1 MITTNGDYVLIE
13 TEDVEFKSAHGV
25 VAPKGLE
32 KSGNGIK
39 GVVLADHFLHKKGDK
54 VEFIR
59 NMGYQIR
66 QNVYAVKSENILLV
80 GDLDEYLKK

>member
-13 TEDVEFKSAHGV
+13 TENVEFKSAHGV

-32 KSGNGIK
+32 KSGVGIK
-39 GVVLADHFLHKKGDK
+39 GVVIADNVHYKKGDK
-54 VEFIR
+54 IEFIR

-66 QNVYAVKSENILLV
+66 QNVYAVLHQQILLV
-80 GDLDEYLKK
+80 GDLDEHLKK

>member
-13 TEDVEFKSAHGV
+13 TENVEFKRNHGV
-25 VAPKGLE
+25 VATKKKK

-39 GVVLADHFLHKKGDK
+39 GIVLADHFLHKKGDK

>member
-13 TEDVEFKSAHGV
+13 TENVEFKSAHGV

-39 GVVLADHFLHKKGDK
+39 GIVLADHSLYKKGDK

-66 QNVYAVKSENILLV
+66 QNVYAVKSESILLV